1 MMATSKGTRLR
12 EIRKSRGISGNKIAE
27 KLGVTPQSYY
37 RYERGEQSLNEDIL
51 QRLSVI
57 LDCSV
62 DYILGLTD
70 EPGGHFSRDDV
81 NVKELFDSENSQ
93 FHWDG
98 IPLGEKEL
106 KAAKEV
112 IEYVLWK
119 KIRGKE

>member
-1 MMATSKGTRLR
+1 MMTTRENRLKKLR
-12 EIRKSRGISGNKIAE
+12 KHKGISGVEIAE
-27 KLGVTPQSYY
+27 RLGVTPQHYY
-37 RYERGEQSLNEDIL
+37 RYERGEQRLNEDTIEQL
-51 QRLSVI
+51 ARIFNVSA
-57 LDCSV
+57 

-70 EPGGHFSRDDV
+70 EPGGHYQRNDV
-81 NVKELFDSENSQ
+81 NVKELFDSGNGQ